1 MTDVPYSLSQLNQGF
16 LLSVTKDT
24 VVNTAANPH
33 TDQLPMVL
41 PNAKGW
47 TRLLDVFLEII
58 TWNY

>member
-1 MTDVPYSLSQLNQGF
+1 MIDVPYSVSQLNQGF

-41 PNAKGW
+41 PNAKG
-47 TRLLDVFLEII
+47 
-58 TWNY
+58 